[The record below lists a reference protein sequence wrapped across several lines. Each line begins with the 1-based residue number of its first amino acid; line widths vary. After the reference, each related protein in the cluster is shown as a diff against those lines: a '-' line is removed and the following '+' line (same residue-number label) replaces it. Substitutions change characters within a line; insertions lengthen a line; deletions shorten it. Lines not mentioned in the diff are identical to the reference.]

1 MRVKQAGGM
10 KHLLVSCMLLL
21 GLAGLAWG
29 EEDPGTNPKA
39 DVFRELDAE
48 AESLLLRVLDMGAE
62 MAIVEE
68 QRVRPEQT
76 QLMVVFSL
84 EPGLAYTPGRVE
96 LRIDG
101 QTIASQHYSAQQL
114 QALRQGGAHRL
125 YWENVPAG
133 RHELSAQ
140 LLEDKPSD
148 GSGKPPKV
156 QRQAAMMFVSGI
168 GRRVMEVS
176 LSHHPDPKQT
186 IPQMAIKEWK

>member
-1 MRVKQAGGM
+1 M
-10 KHLLVSCMLLL
+10 KHLLVCCVLLL
-21 GLAGLAWG
+21 GLGGLGGGGLAWG
-29 EEDPGTNPKA
+29 EEDPGIDSKTEA
-39 DVFRELDAE
+39 FRELDAE

-62 MAIVEE
+62 MAIVDE
-68 QRVRPEQT
+68 QRARPEQT

-114 QALRQGGAHRL
+114 RALRQGGAHHL

-133 RHELSAQ
+133 RHELSVQ

-148 GSGKPPKV
+148 GSGKPSKV
-156 QRQAAMMFVSGI
+156 QRQASMMFVSGV

-176 LSHHPDPKQT
+176 LSRHPDPKQS
-186 IPQMAIKEWK
+186 IPLMAIKEWK